1 MPFRPLKMTV
11 PVARV
16 VALLLVITH
25 VFAEIPA
32 ERVGSVRELPT
43 QPHPH
48 WVWINDVSFT
58 HLEAGRAFLVD
69 GDTGDMLG
77 MLSTGIHG
85 MVLALPSDYRA
96 IYSPESYWSRGTRG
110 KRTDV
115 ITIYDTGTLSPVA
128 EIEIPAKRAETI
140 PTTQNATLTDN
151 NRFMAVYNFT
161 PTQSISLVDVENRR
175 FVREIESGGCA
186 MVYAFGA
193 QALASI
199 CADGTLLVIELD
211 DSGQDKRKYRT
222 GPFFDPGDDFV
233 SEKAVRFRDQWLFL
247 SVRGYIHPVSIAGGE
262 PVFHEKWSLLSDSQR
277 AEAWI
282 MSGLQPLAVHQRQS
296 QLYVL
301 MHQGNRDSYKDP
313 GSEIWVYDL
322 DTSKRIRKIRL
333 KEPATAIQI
342 SQDDKPLLFAVFS
355 AYPELLIYDA
365 LTGVFKRKVTQL
377 GQTPTILLTPV
388 SLLIPHEKI

>member
-1 MPFRPLKMTV
+1 MRFRPLKMT
-11 PVARV
+11 
-16 VALLLVITH
+16 ALAALATLPLLIAN
-25 VFAEIPA
+25 VFAEMPA
-32 ERVGSVRELPT
+32 ERVGKIRELPA

-69 GDTGDMLG
+69 GDSGAMLG

-96 IYSPESYWSRGTRG
+96 IYSPETYWSRGTRG

-115 ITIYDTGTLSPVA
+115 VTIYDSVTLFPVA

-140 PTTQNATLTDN
+140 PTTQNATLTDD
-151 NRFMAVYNFT
+151 NRFLAVYNYT
-161 PTQSISLVDVENRR
+161 PAQSISLVDVKQRR
-175 FVREIESGGCA
+175 FVKEIEAAGCA

-193 QALASI
+193 RALASV
-199 CADGTLLVIELD
+199 CADGTLLVVELD
-211 DSGQDKRKYRT
+211 DSGQDERKYRT
-222 GPFFDPGDDFV
+222 EPFFDPAGDFV
-233 SEKAVRFRDQWLFL
+233 SEKAVRFKDQWLFL
-247 SVRGYIHPVSIAGGE
+247 SVRGYIHAVSRNHGGE
-262 PVFHEKWSLLSDSQR
+262 PVFHEKWSLLSDAER
-277 AEAWI
+277 AEGWI

-301 MHQGNRDSYKDP
+301 MHQGNMDSYKDP
-313 GSEIWVYDL
+313 GSEIWIYDL
-322 DTSKRIRKIRL
+322 TASKRIRKIRL
-333 KEPATAIQI
+333 EEPASAIQI
-342 SQDDKPLLFAVFS
+342 SQDDKPLLFTVFA

-365 LTGVFKRKVTQL
+365 LTGMFKRKVTQL

-388 SLLIPHEKI
+388 SK